1 MSNSIKLVYL
11 KQSIL
16 DPELKSSITDLG
28 IGPKAYPEAIKL
40 LHDRYNK
47 PRLIHRQYCEELSSV
62 ASMPKSKGYIG
73 RLASKGTHLMAGFQ
87 RLKMIGVSEVLT
99 STLEAAMP
107 TELRHVWYTQ
117 TSKLSTTPPIEN
129 LVQFLREREDQE
141 RAEDSIAPVKSSEK
155 SRGHKPKNRGSSH
168 MTSAPPSASPAV
180 VLPAAPVSVP
190 QPREVPPVVRKDFP
204 PCRYPCPLC
213 QGEKHYPYH
222 CETFKAYS
230 PSQRNSHV
238 QAHNLCVN
246 CLKPGHTPSTCR
258 STYKCKFCSQAH
270 NSLLHDNQANSSNPA
285 VLSTNVTNTG
295 VKSCIQDTLLTTAE
309 VLLTG
314 TNGVTLVARALLDS
328 GSTLS
333 IISTKTR
340 KTLALKSL
348 GSSVCI
354 DGVGGAGSSTPCPM
368 VNLHLSSSYR
378 PDWHTDINAAVMCK
392 VTRDIPLQGAS
403 AVRELPHI
411 HPLHLADKHFD
422 KPGAIDLLLGQDVW
436 NDLFL
441 AERITGAPNTP
452 TALHTVFGWTIG
464 GPYSSQQPSQ
474 AITATAHLV
483 SSTKANQIGDNML
496 AKFWELEEPPKL
508 HKAFT
513 PEEQRVE
520 AHYEESHTYLEEE
533 GRYMVKLPKTPGDLQ
548 LGDSRTQAIN
558 RAKANERSLIRK
570 DRWPAFQAVMA
581 EYLEL
586 GHAQLVNTQDLQLP
600 ASSCYYMPVHSVYK
614 TSSSSTKVRAVF
626 DASSPTTSHISLND
640 LLAVGPTL
648 QPSLD
653 QTLLRF
659 RMYPVAISG
668 DISKMYREIMLAP
681 EDQQLHRYIW
691 REDTT
696 QPWKDYQMKRVTFGV
711 TSSP

>member
-1 MSNSIKLVYL
+1 MDDQRKEDPNVSFNLSMASIDNKLSEINDSLEAIELNTDHVLWKAQRKLSRKRTKLLQVKTVTPAASTESTPKGSYKLADLSIPKFHGKLDEWLTFWGEFELAINEKKDMSNSIKLVYL

-87 RLKMIGVSEVLT
+87 RLKMTGVSEVLT
-99 STLEAAMP
+99 SAAMP

-117 TSKLSTTPPIEN
+117 TSKLSTTPPIED

-155 SRGHKPKNRGSSH
+155 SKGHKPKNRGSSH

-258 STYKCKFCSQAH
+258 STYKCKVCSQAH

-340 KTLALKSL
+340 NTPALKSL

-378 PDWHTDINAAVMCK
+378 PDWHTDINAAVM
-392 VTRDIPLQGAS
+392 
-403 AVRELPHI
+403 
-411 HPLHLADKHFD
+411 
-422 KPGAIDLLLGQDVW
+422 
-436 NDLFL
+436 
-441 AERITGAPNTP
+441 
-452 TALHTVFGWTIG
+452 
-464 GPYSSQQPSQ
+464 
-474 AITATAHLV
+474 
-483 SSTKANQIGDNML
+483 
-496 AKFWELEEPPKL
+496 
-508 HKAFT
+508 
-513 PEEQRVE
+513 
-520 AHYEESHTYLEEE
+520 
-533 GRYMVKLPKTPGDLQ
+533 
-548 LGDSRTQAIN
+548 
-558 RAKANERSLIRK
+558 
-570 DRWPAFQAVMA
+570 
-581 EYLEL
+581 
-586 GHAQLVNTQDLQLP
+586 
-600 ASSCYYMPVHSVYK
+600 
-614 TSSSSTKVRAVF
+614 
-626 DASSPTTSHISLND
+626 
-640 LLAVGPTL
+640 
-648 QPSLD
+648 
-653 QTLLRF
+653 
-659 RMYPVAISG
+659 
-668 DISKMYREIMLAP
+668 
-681 EDQQLHRYIW
+681 
-691 REDTT
+691 
-696 QPWKDYQMKRVTFGV
+696 
-711 TSSP
+711 